1 MEAQEII
8 IDVVRSNVAL
18 INAMRNKAPA
28 EKVMM
33 FRHELEGMMVCL
45 NKLSPKSKFYAVK
58 DLEDGYEFG
67 YYEDNGKWFSIEK

>member
-8 IDVVRSNVAL
+8 IDAIRNNVAL

-33 FRHELEGMMVCL
+33 FRHELNGMLVCL
-45 NKLSPKSKFYAVK
+45 NKLSPKSKFYTVE
-58 DLEDGYEFG
+58 DLNDGYELG